1 MKNLLLACIPAVL
14 VAACSGA
21 GTDGQEST
29 VARLESAPIASGS
42 GGGGADASVPC
53 PKTEPAVGSSCYSA
67 VDDATCTYGK
77 CTDPEGAIELKC
89 ESDIWTVVGGSVCR
103 SADAGKPPACTSGGF
118 GNANGVCSS
127 DYSFFESA
135 TADCKASK
143 LVLSSF
149 SLDEKCGAG
158 SSNSGT
164 YSCCATAKEGSGGGF
179 GNANNE
185 CSSDV
190 SMFTSAEEGCLSSK
204 QQIIGFV
211 PNEYCGAG
219 SSSAATF
226 TCGS

>member
-1 MKNLLLACIPAVL
+1 MKTLLLACIPVAL
-14 VAACSGA
+14 IAACSGA
-21 GTDGQEST
+21 GPDGQEST
-29 VARLESAPIASGS
+29 MARLESATSGS
-42 GGGGADASVPC
+42 GGGSADASVPC
-53 PKTEPAVGSSCYSA
+53 PKTEPTAKSSCYSA

-77 CTDPEGAIELKC
+77 CTDPNGSVELRC
-89 ESDIWTVVGGSVCR
+89 ESDKWTVVGGSVCK
-103 SADAGKPPACTSGGF
+103 SADAGKPPPACTGGGF

-135 TADCKASK
+135 TAECKASK
-143 LVLSSF
+143 LVLSTF

-164 YSCCATAKEGSGGGF
+164 YTCCATADEGGSGGF

-190 SMFTSAEEGCLSSK
+190 SMFTSAEENCLSSK
-204 QQIIGFV
+204 QQILGFV